1 MLSRD
6 RATLRRRDIVMLQ
19 PQVKELDK
27 VINYGPSEDDAEGPQ
42 HHAKVELEST
52 LAGVTRA

>member
-1 MLSRD
+1 
-6 RATLRRRDIVMLQ
+6 MLQ

>member
-1 MLSRD
+1 
-6 RATLRRRDIVMLQ
+6 MLQ

-27 VINYGPSEDDAEGPQ
+27 VINNGSYEDDAEGSQ
-42 HHAKVELEST
+42 HQAKVELEST